1 MPKQIIINATTL
13 YDGNTVLENK
23 AVIVEGNQIVGIT
36 ARKKNA
42 DYEGV
47 VTPAFIDAHSHIGM
61 DREGEPYQEGETNDY
76 TNQFLISNDPI
87 DSIYF
92 DDHAFQDA
100 VDFGHLYSCVVPGS
114 GNLIGGKAKVIR
126 NFAETR
132 QDAEVLHHG
141 YKMALGYNP
150 RSTTDW
156 KGLRPNTRMGVYGIL
171 ERKFDEILLKKKKAD
186 HKKDKAIRE
195 AEKKLEKAEISKAE
209 FDQMIVDATYDYDLS
224 FSTEDKDYLA
234 LLSGEK
240 TAKVH
245 VHKEDD
251 AIYLIQLK
259 EKYGLNCTADHT
271 ADVWHKSVFNELAKA
286 GIPIN
291 YGPLAS
297 LNYKVELKHGFYQNV
312 KLLMQSNAEYSLI
325 SDHPVIVSTSL
336 RDTLKYFLI
345 QGMDEVD
352 ALSLI
357 TRKPAK
363 ILGIDDKLGT
373 VEKGK
378 WASLIVWDKDPLHLG
393 SFPKMVMAEGK
404 VLRKRKTQ

>member
-1 MPKQIIINATTL
+1 MPKQTIINATLL

-23 AVIVEGNQIVGIT
+23 AIIVEGNEIVGIT
-36 ARKKNA
+36 AKKKDA
-42 DYEGV
+42 DYEGI
-47 VTPAFIDAHSHIGM
+47 VTPAFIDGHSHIGM
-61 DREGEPYQEGETNDY
+61 DREGEPHQEGETNDF
-76 TNQFLISNDPI
+76 TNQFLISNDPV

-132 QDAEVLHHG
+132 QDAEILDYG

-156 KGLRPNTRMGVYGIL
+156 KGNRPNTRMGVYGML
-171 ERKFDEILLKKKKAD
+171 ESKFDEILLKKKKAD
-186 HKKDKAIRE
+186 HEKDKAIRSAE
-195 AEKKLEKAEISKAE
+195 AKLEKAEIGNAE
-209 FDQMIVDATYDYDLS
+209 FDQMVADITYDYELK
-224 FSTEDKDYLA
+224 FSTEDKDYIA
-234 LLSGEK
+234 LLNGDK

-251 AIYLIQLK
+251 VLYLIKLK
-259 EKYGLNCTADHT
+259 EKYGLKCTADHT

-297 LNYKVELKHGFYQNV
+297 LGYKVELKHGFYQNV
-312 KLLMQSNAEYSLI
+312 KLLMDSNC
-325 SDHPVIVSTSL
+325 L
-336 RDTLKYFLI
+336 R
-345 QGMDEVD
+345 
-352 ALSLI
+352 A
-357 TRKPAK
+357 
-363 ILGIDDKLGT
+363 
-373 VEKGK
+373 
-378 WASLIVWDKDPLHLG
+378 
-393 SFPKMVMAEGK
+393 
-404 VLRKRKTQ
+404 